1 MMPGPDFEYSNLSGR
16 PPGPVLRALSHLLRG
31 VRDVQNQVEPYAA
44 RWGQANLS
52 ALAADGPLWV
62 ALGDSMTQGVGAS
75 DYDRGWVGQLQTSGG
90 SEIPGRLINLASS
103 GARVGDVLDRQLPA
117 LAALGRR
124 PELVT
129 VLIGSNDLIRPR
141 HRKAF
146 PAAFGRLLAELP
158 RGSVVATLPNPSRA
172 AAMANALLAAAVRDS
187 GLVIAE
193 LRGPRTSGWK
203 GKLAA
208 DHFHPNDLGYAG
220 IAAVFAEALAA
231 RDSADPER
239 GRHNDQQTQRDRGDC
254 GPSQSKM

>member
-146 PAAFGRLLAELP
+146 PLH
-158 RGSVVATLPNPSRA
+158 S
-172 AAMANALLAAAVRDS
+172 
-187 GLVIAE
+187 
-193 LRGPRTSGWK
+193 
-203 GKLAA
+203 
-208 DHFHPNDLGYAG
+208 
-220 IAAVFAEALAA
+220 
-231 RDSADPER
+231 
-239 GRHNDQQTQRDRGDC
+239 GDC
-254 GPSQSKM
+254 WQNCREVRWSRPCPIRPGQQPWPTLSLLQRSAIPAW